1 MEHQSRDAT
10 RTVAIVKER
19 RNKIEGPFKEFD
31 EEICG
36 TVSAGDL
43 AMVLELLNAAW
54 SRLRLLN

>member
-1 MEHQSRDAT
+1 M
-10 RTVAIVKER
+10 AIVKEQ
-19 RNKIEGPFKEFD
+19 RNKIEGPFTVEFN

>member
-1 MEHQSRDAT
+1 M
-10 RTVAIVKER
+10 AIVKEQ
-19 RNKIEGPFKEFD
+19 RNKIEGPFTWKEFD

-43 AMVLELLNAAW
+43 AMVLELLNVAW